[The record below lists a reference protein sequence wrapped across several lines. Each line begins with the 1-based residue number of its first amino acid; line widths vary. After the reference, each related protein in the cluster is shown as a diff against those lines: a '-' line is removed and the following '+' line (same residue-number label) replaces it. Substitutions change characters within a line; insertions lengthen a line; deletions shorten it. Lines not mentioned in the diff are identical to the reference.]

1 MNAGHPSAPVAVLL
15 LTWVWNHGI
24 APCKA
29 ETTAGHRDHMYKYR
43 LCSPSRQC
51 RRPYVRWRVLETP
64 QIFPPLQQQKN
75 FVSSCSGN
83 VFFFFKAEV
92 YYSKLTEEK
101 LLSRQSIE
109 FKRRTMGHLAH
120 SEKCTMPA
128 PSLPIS
134 VLRIRHLQ
142 LPLTFRWMSTLPE
155 EPWLKAEFGSAGSL
169 SANPP
174 SHSARSLLHPP
185 LNHLLKYK
193 LCVLAHPVV
202 HKGHSEYRFCV
213 LKIIV
218 PFLFCATHLRSIYK
232 RCRFKKK
239 TLQPAELIYN
249 AIEAI
254 KKISCLILLKI
265 RCGRERERVEILHY
279 NESMSYLQGH
289 QIVFVLQSSTNT
301 SNLMQKY

>member
-1 MNAGHPSAPVAVLL
+1 MVSPRAKLKPQQGIGITCINIDCVHPAANAEGRMCDDGCSKLLKYFLRCSNKKTLCQVVL
-15 LTWVWNHGI
+15 G
-24 APCKA
+24 
-29 ETTAGHRDHMYKYR
+29 M
-43 LCSPSRQC
+43 
-51 RRPYVRWRVLETP
+51 
-64 QIFPPLQQQKN
+64 
-75 FVSSCSGN
+75 
-83 VFFFFKAEV
+83 FFFFKAEV

-265 RCGRERERVEILHY
+265 RCGREIERVEILHY
-279 NESMSYLQGH
+279 NERMSYLQGH